1 MTTCSTKHLLSV
13 LAVLVCAPSLFLWSQ
28 DQASNLSAIEQV
40 AARTAERVAKTHS
53 RHVLVL
59 TIQGCLLDPDIC
71 GTLDLKI
78 RVALQMAIPGA
89 ELLTRAAVL
98 PLLAK
103 HGLLPVDAYTFAA
116 ELPAVDLGAE
126 TMVSESL
133 KWLQEGYEAEI
144 KVTDLVKHNDLDDFK
159 LKLARPVSDSGTEA
173 LIFREP
179 ADGPARVVQR
189 EPASS
194 SRAHWF
200 PICERCPEPRYT
212 GEASIKGVQGIVLL
226 AVTVTEQGTA
236 DHISVVR
243 ALGAGL
249 TDAAVQAVRGW
260 RFKPAAGPDGKP
272 FATRTRTEVNFRLMH

>member
-1 MTTCSTKHLLSV
+1 MTICSRKHLLSL
-13 LAVLVCAPSLFLWSQ
+13 LAVLVCAASVSLHA
-28 DQASNLSAIEQV
+28 QASSNESEIEIL
-40 AARTAERVAKTHS
+40 ATRTAERVAKTHAD
-53 RHVLVL
+53 HVLVII
-59 TIQGCLLDPDIC
+59 TQGCLLDPDIC

-89 ELLTRAAVL
+89 QLLTRADVL

-144 KVTDLVKHNDLDDFK
+144 KVTDLVKHKDLDDFK

-173 LIFREP
+173 LVFREP
-179 ADGPARVVQR
+179 ADGPALVIPRG
-189 EPASS
+189 PTSS
-194 SRAHWF
+194 SLAHWF
-200 PICERCPEPRYT
+200 PICEKCSEPRYT
-212 GEASIKGVQGIVLL
+212 AEASFKGVHGIVLL
-226 AVTVTEQGTA
+226 AVTVTTQGRA
-236 DHISVVR
+236 EHISVVR

-249 TDAAVQAVRGW
+249 TEAAVQAVRGW
-260 RFKPAAGPDGKP
+260 SFKPAAGPDGKP
-272 FATRTRTEVNFRLMH
+272 FATRTRIEVNFRLTH